1 METEPELKKS
11 DTPGTDFPP
20 QPRVTVVLAV
30 YNRKHLI
37 EPAIQSV
44 QEQTVSSWELL
55 VVDDGSTDGLEDL
68 VIPMVLQSGSI
79 RYMKHQNRKLAA
91 TRNMGIQ
98 AALGFYVTFLDS
110 DDAYAPDHLE
120 RRLEVMQAHPEI
132 DFLHGGVQLVGPAHT
147 QFVQDAYDPTQMIHI
162 SECVVGAT
170 LFGKKK
176 AFVESGGFKQ
186 VLYSS
191 ESEFVPRVARTHVV
205 KRVDFPTYR
214 YYTGIE
220 DSICSRIKGG
230 KTLRF

>member
-1 METEPELKKS
+1 MAIKRESKES
-11 DTPGTDFPP
+11 DTAGTECPP
-20 QPRVTVVLAV
+20 QPLVTVVLAV

-37 EPAIQSV
+37 ERAIRSV
-44 QEQTVSSWELL
+44 REQTVSSWELL

-68 VIPMVLQSGSI
+68 VIPLVLQSGSI

-98 AALGFYVTFLDS
+98 AALGTYVTFLDS

-120 RRLEVMQAHPEI
+120 RRIEVMRAHPEI
-132 DFLHGGVQLVGPAHT
+132 DFLHGGVKLIGPAHT
-147 QFVQDAYDPTQMIHI
+147 HFVQDAYDPTQMIHI
-162 SECVVGAT
+162 SDCVVGGT
-170 LFGKKK
+170 LFGKKR

-186 VLYSS
+186 VPYSS
-191 ESEFVPRVARTHVV
+191 ESEFVPRVARTYVV